1 MSGAPLRLGFLG
13 PAGTFTH
20 AALAASWRSDGAEA
34 VPFPTERETIL
45 AAERGE
51 IDACLVPIE
60 NSIEGGVNASLDTLA
75 FDAEGVSIVG
85 EEVLPV
91 THALIAREGV
101 AVEEITAVV
110 SHPQPLGQCR
120 RWLSEHLGDF
130 RPIAAT
136 STAEAVRLVSQSDEP
151 HAAIGTTTAADL
163 YGATVL
169 ASGIEDEH
177 GNETRFLWLA
187 PTPTNPFALPASA
200 AGEGGGATPSAS
212 PAAGAASAPRLGAP
226 KTSLVFHGAGDASPG
241 WLVRCLS
248 ELAFRGINL
257 TRIESRPLKRQLGH
271 YLFFVDAEGDAADP
285 AVAEAIERLR
295 VHAEVVRVLGSYPRA
310 VR

>member
-1 MSGAPLRLGFLG
+1 
-13 PAGTFTH
+13 
-20 AALAASWRSDGAEA
+20 
-34 VPFPTERETIL
+34 
-45 AAERGE
+45 
-51 IDACLVPIE
+51 
-60 NSIEGGVNASLDTLA
+60 
-75 FDAEGVSIVG
+75 VG

-91 THALIAREGV
+91 THALIARASV
-101 AVEEITAVV
+101 ALGEITAVV

-136 STAEAVRLVSQSDEP
+136 STAEAVRLVSESAEP

-187 PTPTNPFALPASA
+187 PTSTDPFTA
-200 AGEGGGATPSAS
+200 
-212 PAAGAASAPRLGAP
+212 PAAGDAGAP

-257 TRIESRPLKRQLGH
+257 TRIESRPLKSRLGH
-271 YLFFVDAEGDAADP
+271 YLFFVDAEGDAQDP
-285 AVAEAIERLR
+285 NVAEAIERLR
-295 VHAEVVRVLGSYPRA
+295 VHAEVVRILGSYPRA
-310 VR
+310 LR

>member
-1 MSGAPLRLGFLG
+1 MTPLRLGFLG
-13 PAGTFTH
+13 PAGTFSH
-20 AALAASWRSDGAEA
+20 AALLASWRAAGAEA
-34 VPFPTERETIL
+34 VPFPTERDTVL
-45 AAERGE
+45 ATERGD

-60 NSIEGGVNASLDTLA
+60 NSLEGGVNATLDALA
-75 FDAEGVSIVG
+75 FDAPGLSIVG

-91 THALIAREGV
+91 THALIARPNV
-101 AVEEITAVV
+101 ALDEVTAVV

-120 RWLSEHLGDF
+120 RWLAEHLGDF
-130 RPIAAT
+130 QPIAAT
-136 STAEAVRLVSQSDEP
+136 STAEAVRTVSQGTEP
-151 HAAIGTTTAADL
+151 HAAIGTRTAAEL
-163 YGATVL
+163 YGCSIL

-187 PTPTNPFALPASA
+187 PTSTNPFILPSGDA
-200 AGEGGGATPSAS
+200 P
-212 PAAGAASAPRLGAP
+212 PARLGAH
-226 KTSLVFHGAGDASPG
+226 KTSLVFHGAGDATPG

-271 YLFFVDAEGDAADP
+271 YLFFVDAEGDAQDP
-285 AVAEAIERLR
+285 NVAEAIERLS

-310 VR
+310 LR

>member
-1 MSGAPLRLGFLG
+1 MRVGYLG
-13 PAGTFTH
+13 PAGTFSH
-20 AALAASWRSDGAEA
+20 AALLASWRAAGAEA

-45 AAERGE
+45 AVARGDV
-51 IDACLVPIE
+51 DACLVPIE
-60 NSIEGGVNASLDTLA
+60 NSIEGGVNATLDTLA
-75 FDAEGVSIVG
+75 FDADGLSIVG

-91 THALIAREGV
+91 THALIARPAV
-101 AVEEITAVV
+101 ALAEVNAVV

-120 RWLSEHLGDF
+120 RWLSEHLGAF
-130 RPIAAT
+130 QPIAAT
-136 STAEAVRLVSQSDEP
+136 STAEAVRLVSRSDQP
-151 HAAIGTTTAADL
+151 HAAIGTTTAAEL
-163 YGATVL
+163 YGCSVL

-187 PTPTNPFALPASA
+187 PTPTNPFTLPPEA
-200 AGEGGGATPSAS
+200 ATPAAS
-212 PAAGAASAPRLGAP
+212 PAPRLGAP

-285 AVAEAIERLR
+285 AVAEAIDRLR
-295 VHAEVVRVLGSYPRA
+295 VHAEVVRILGSYPRA
-310 VR
+310 LR

>member
-1 MSGAPLRLGFLG
+1 MRLGCLG

-20 AALAASWRSDGAEA
+20 AALSASWRSAGAKV
-34 VPFPTERETIL
+34 VPLATERDTVL
-45 AAERGE
+45 AAERGDV
-51 IDACLVPIE
+51 DAALVPIE
-60 NSIEGGVNASLDTLA
+60 NSLEGGVNASLDTLA
-75 FDAEGVSIVG
+75 FDAPGVSIVG

-101 AVEEITAVV
+101 AVGAVDAVV

-120 RWLSEHLGDF
+120 RWLADNLPG
-130 RPIAAT
+130 RRAIAAT
-136 STAEAVRLVSQSDEP
+136 STAEAVRIVSESDEP
-151 HAAIGTTTAADL
+151 WAAIGTVTAAGL
-163 YGATVL
+163 YGCAVL
-169 ASGIEDEH
+169 AEGIEDEH
-177 GNETRFLWLA
+177 GNETRFLWVA
-187 PTPTNPFALPASA
+187 ATGRDPFA
-200 AGEGGGATPSAS
+200 GAV
-212 PAAGAASAPRLGAP
+212 PAADVRLGAP
-226 KTSLVFHGAGDASPG
+226 KTSIAFHGAGDASPG

-271 YLFFVDAEGDAADP
+271 YLFFVDLEGDAADP
-285 AVAEAIERLR
+285 NVAEAIERVH

>member
-1 MSGAPLRLGFLG
+1 MSSGSPLRLGFLG
-13 PAGTFTH
+13 PAGTFSH
-20 AALAASWRSDGAEA
+20 AALTASWRAAGGEA
-34 VPFPTERETIL
+34 VPFATERETIL
-45 AAERGE
+45 ATERGDV
-51 IDACLVPIE
+51 DACLVPIE
-60 NSIEGGVNASLDTLA
+60 NSLEGGVNATLDALA
-75 FDAEGVSIVG
+75 FDAPGVSIVG

-91 THALIAREGV
+91 THALIARPDV
-101 AVEEITAVV
+101 ALDDVTAVV

-120 RWLSEHLGDF
+120 RWLSEHLGAF
-130 RPIAAT
+130 QPIAAT
-136 STAEAVRLVSQSDEP
+136 STAEAVRVVSASTEP
-151 HAAIGTTTAADL
+151 HAAIGTATAAEL
-163 YGATVL
+163 YGCSIL

-187 PTPTNPFALPASA
+187 PTPTNPFILA
-200 AGEGGGATPSAS
+200 ADGAV
-212 PAAGAASAPRLGAP
+212 GAH
-226 KTSLVFHGAGDASPG
+226 KTSLVFHGAGDATPG

-271 YLFFVDAEGDAADP
+271 YLFFVDAEGDAQDP
-285 AVAEAIERLR
+285 NVAEAIERLR

>member
-1 MSGAPLRLGFLG
+1 MSAPLRLGYLG

-20 AALAASWRSDGAEA
+20 AALLASWRSAGAEA
-34 VPFPTERETIL
+34 VPFATERETIL
-45 AAERGE
+45 AAQRGE

-91 THALIAREGV
+91 THALIARSGV
-101 AVEEITAVV
+101 ALGEITAVV

-120 RWLSEHLGDF
+120 RWLSEHLGAF

-136 STAEAVRLVSQSDEP
+136 STAEAVRLVSESSEP
-151 HAAIGTTTAADL
+151 HAAIGTTTAAEL

-187 PTPTNPFALPASA
+187 PTATNPFTLPAD
-200 AGEGGGATPSAS
+200 GAPL
-212 PAAGAASAPRLGAP
+212 GAA
-226 KTSLVFHGAGDASPG
+226 KTSLAFHGAGDASPG

-257 TRIESRPLKRQLGH
+257 TRIESRPLKRRLGH
-271 YLFFVDAEGDAADP
+271 YLFFVDAEGDASDP
-285 AVAEAIERLR
+285 AVAEAIDRLR

-310 VR
+310 LR

>member
-1 MSGAPLRLGFLG
+1 MKLGYFG

-20 AALAASWRSDGAEA
+20 AALAASWRAADAEA
-34 VPFPTERETIL
+34 VPFPTERDTVL

-51 IDACLVPIE
+51 VAAALVPIE
-60 NSIEGGVNASLDTLA
+60 NSLEGGVNATLDTLA
-75 FDAEGVSIVG
+75 FDAPGSRIVG

-101 AVEEITAVV
+101 ALDAVDAVV

-120 RWLSEHLGDF
+120 RWLADNLPG
-130 RPIAAT
+130 RRAVAAT
-136 STAEAVRLVSQSDEP
+136 STAEAVRLVSESPEP
-151 HAAIGTTTAADL
+151 HAAIGTLTAARL
-163 YGATVL
+163 YGCSVL
-169 ASGIEDEH
+169 AEGIEDEH

-187 PTPTNPFALPASA
+187 GAGEDPFADA
-200 AGEGGGATPSAS
+200 APPTGRA
-212 PAAGAASAPRLGAP
+212 GAP
-226 KTSLVFHGAGDASPG
+226 KTSIVFHGAGDASPG

-271 YLFFVDAEGDAADP
+271 YLFFVDLEGDAREAN
-285 AVAEAIERLR
+285 VAEAIERLH

-310 VR
+310 VRRP

>member
-1 MSGAPLRLGFLG
+1 MRLGYLG

-20 AALAASWRSDGAEA
+20 AALLASWRSEGAEP

-45 AAERGE
+45 AAQRGE

-91 THALIAREGV
+91 THALIARAGV
-101 AVEEITAVV
+101 SVDQVNAVV

-120 RWLSEHLGDF
+120 RWLSEHLGAF

-136 STAEAVRLVSQSDEP
+136 STAEAVRLVSESTEP

-163 YGATVL
+163 YGCTIL

-187 PTPTNPFALPASA
+187 PTGSNPFTLPTPT
-200 AGEGGGATPSAS
+200 GET
-212 PAAGAASAPRLGAP
+212 APTARLGAP

-285 AVAEAIERLR
+285 NVAEAIERLQ
-295 VHAEVVRVLGSYPRA
+295 VHAEVVRILGSYPRA
-310 VR
+310 LR

>member
-1 MSGAPLRLGFLG
+1 MSLRLGYLG

-20 AALAASWRSDGAEA
+20 AALLASWRSAGAEA
-34 VPFPTERETIL
+34 VPFATERETIL
-45 AAERGE
+45 AVERGE
-51 IDACLVPIE
+51 IDACLAPIE
-60 NSIEGGVNASLDTLA
+60 NSIEGGVNATLDTLA

-91 THALIAREGV
+91 THALIARPGV
-101 AVEEITAVV
+101 ELGDVTGVV

-120 RWLSEHLGDF
+120 RWLSENLGPF

-136 STAEAVRLVSQSDEP
+136 STAEAVRLVSESAEP

-163 YGATVL
+163 YGCTVL
-169 ASGIEDEH
+169 SSGIEDEH

-187 PTPTNPFALPASA
+187 PTPTNPFTLPAA
-200 AGEGGGATPSAS
+200 A
-212 PAAGAASAPRLGAP
+212 PAARLGTP
-226 KTSLVFHGAGDASPG
+226 KTSLFFHGAGDASPG

-271 YLFFVDAEGDAADP
+271 YAFFVDAEGDAADP

-295 VHAEVVRVLGSYPRA
+295 VHAEVVRILGSYPRA
-310 VR
+310 LR

>member
-1 MSGAPLRLGFLG
+1 MKLGYLG

-20 AALAASWRSDGAEA
+20 AALLASWRSGATDAEA
-34 VPFPTERETIL
+34 VPFPTERETVL
-45 AAERGE
+45 AAERGDV
-51 IDACLVPIE
+51 DAALVPIE
-60 NSIEGGVNASLDTLA
+60 NSLEGGVNATLDTLA
-75 FDAEGVSIVG
+75 FDAPGVSIVG

-91 THALIAREGV
+91 SHALIARPETKL
-101 AVEEITAVV
+101 EDISAVV

-120 RWLSEHLGDF
+120 RWLAENLPD
-130 RPIAAT
+130 RRAIAAT
-136 STAEAVRLVSQSDEP
+136 STAEAVRTVSESAEP
-151 HAAIGTTTAADL
+151 HAAIGTTTAAAL
-163 YGATVL
+163 YGCSVL
-169 ASGIEDEH
+169 AAGIEDEH

-187 PTPTNPFALPASA
+187 PTGTNPF
-200 AGEGGGATPSAS
+200 GGGGGAES
-212 PAAGAASAPRLGAP
+212 AP
-226 KTSLVFHGAGDASPG
+226 KTSIVFHGAGDATPG

-271 YLFFVDAEGDAADP
+271 YLFFVDLEGDVAEP
-285 AVAEAIERLR
+285 GVAEAIERLH